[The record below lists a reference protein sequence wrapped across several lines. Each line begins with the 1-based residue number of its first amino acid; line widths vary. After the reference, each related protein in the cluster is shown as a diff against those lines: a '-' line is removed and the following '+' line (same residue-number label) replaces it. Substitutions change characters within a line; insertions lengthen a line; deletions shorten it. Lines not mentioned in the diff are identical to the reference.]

1 MARLPVRLTPRAARD
16 AIAGFD
22 ERGRLLVRVT
32 APPVD
37 GAANVACVRLVA
49 KALGVAPS
57 RVSLIRGRHARD
69 KVLEVPATP
78 ADLRR
83 LGTEPGVGRGGS

>member
-1 MARLPVRLTPRAARD
+1 MAQLAVRLTPRAARD

-22 ERGRLLVRVT
+22 DRGRLLVRVT

-37 GAANVACVRLVA
+37 GAANAACVRLLA
-49 KALGVAPS
+49 RALGVAPS

-78 ADLRR
+78 TDLRR
-83 LGTEPGVGRGGS
+83 LGTEPAIGRGGG

>member
-1 MARLPVRLTPRAARD
+1 M
-16 AIAGFD
+16 
-22 ERGRLLVRVT
+22 
-32 APPVD
+32 
-37 GAANVACVRLVA
+37 GAANVACVHLVA

-57 RVSLIRGRHARD
+57 RVSLIRDRHARN

-83 LGTEPGVGRGGS
+83 LGTDPGVGRGGS